1 MDRIRITTY
10 DCYDNNISR
19 AIREVKLTFEDD
31 DRICNISYEFDT
43 GKYSA
48 REHYQITEIVK
59 KIFASLVMNVEKCL
73 DEFKNKIEEALPNMR
88 ENEI

>member
-1 MDRIRITTY
+1 MDKFRSTTY
-10 DCYDNNISR
+10 EYYSDDIKQLV
-19 AIREVKLTFEDD
+19 REVKLTFEDD
-31 DRICNISYEFDT
+31 DRICNLNYEFDT

-48 REHYQITEIVK
+48 REHYQITETVR

-73 DEFKNKIEEALPNMR
+73 DEFKNKIEEAIPNMR